1 MSRESFT
8 ATVWVVDDDAAIREY
23 VQCLCDS
30 VGLGVRTYSSAR
42 EFLDAYDGTRPA
54 CLVLDVRIPGMS
66 GLDLQAELAAR
77 QIALPIIMMSAYA
90 EIPMAVRA
98 MKGGAIDFLEKP
110 IDGQALLDRIGEM
123 VESDRQACLA
133 DAKLAKGAKEL
144 ARLTPRQRQV
154 LEGLLAGKRNKI
166 IADELGLSP
175 KTVDVHRF
183 RIMQRLEV
191 DSLPDLIRLALSA
204 PQR

>member
-1 MSRESFT
+1 
-8 ATVWVVDDDAAIREY
+8 
-23 VQCLCDS
+23 
-30 VGLGVRTYSSAR
+30 
-42 EFLDAYDGTRPA
+42 
-54 CLVLDVRIPGMS
+54 MS

-110 IDGQALLDRIGEM
+110 IDGQALLDRIAEM

-133 DAKLAKGAKEL
+133 DAKLAKAAKEL

-154 LEGLLAGKRNKI
+154 LDGLLAGKRNKI

-191 DSLPDLIRLALSA
+191 DSLSDLIRLALSA